1 MIRSE
6 LDHTSE
12 DFNQQQTILQQKT
25 TSSMQHKMI
34 AEQVVEQHR
43 NVLRQQKQTESNLR
57 LIANKLQRIES
68 QLSTTTNVLQRHKQ
82 EQAAYDSQRNEIR
95 SNAEILNTAL
105 KRHDE
110 VIKEYRKK
118 INANQTKLANVTE
131 EQRQQKDLVIKLKGS
146 LDELINSEKIT
157 NREIIHQ
164 QTLLEAEKKS
174 VEDLRADMDIKQQH
188 IGHIKQEFM
197 KTTTELNKIMNKITS
212 AVQKKTDLQQN
223 IVAKRVTLNSVKN
236 EYIAIRSRIQ
246 TQDVIVQDLR
256 RKMNQL
262 NIHDKQLFTDV
273 QHLKGEV
280 NIKSQEM
287 QENQESIREINQKMR
302 RCTRSTRTR

>member
-1 MIRSE
+1 
-6 LDHTSE
+6 
-12 DFNQQQTILQQKT
+12 
-25 TSSMQHKMI
+25 
-34 AEQVVEQHR
+34 
-43 NVLRQQKQTESNLR
+43 
-57 LIANKLQRIES
+57 
-68 QLSTTTNVLQRHKQ
+68 
-82 EQAAYDSQRNEIR
+82 
-95 SNAEILNTAL
+95 
-105 KRHDE
+105 
-110 VIKEYRKK
+110 
-118 INANQTKLANVTE
+118 
-131 EQRQQKDLVIKLKGS
+131 
-146 LDELINSEKIT
+146 
-157 NREIIHQ
+157 
-164 QTLLEAEKKS
+164 
-174 VEDLRADMDIKQQH
+174 
-188 IGHIKQEFM
+188 
-197 KTTTELNKIMNKITS
+197 MNKITS

-302 RCTRSTRTR
+302 RCTRSTRT